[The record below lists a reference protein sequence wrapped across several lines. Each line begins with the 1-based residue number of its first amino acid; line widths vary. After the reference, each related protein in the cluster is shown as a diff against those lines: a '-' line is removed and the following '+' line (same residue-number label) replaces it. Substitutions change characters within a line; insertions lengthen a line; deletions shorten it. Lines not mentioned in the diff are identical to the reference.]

1 MPVAANKA
9 ALSSAGVLT
18 AGRVWPFFTATPVLT
33 APNGWAVPADEIR
46 TADII
51 AAANVCGAATVF
63 PMRDAAGVLTNVTLA
78 RYRCGIVIDLTGDP
92 RGAMDEIFEAMA
104 GRWGWAGGTWRM
116 RCGTSAAPVFAMDQS
131 WLAQKLGPDGQPEA
145 GSVVRISNGV
155 SRENKVN
162 AVSGRCVDA
171 DQRYQVLPF
180 PAVRDAALIAQ
191 SLRRLIADGSIAGDP
206 AILDA
211 QIQPASLDLRL
222 GAVAYRVRASFLV
235 GQGRTV
241 RDRIAEFEM
250 HRVDLTGGA
259 VLEKGCV
266 YVIPLMEHLSLPA
279 GITAVAN
286 AKSST
291 GRLDLLTR
299 SITDGGTEFDR
310 IPEGYHGPLYAEVCP
325 KSFSVLVRAG
335 QRLNQIRFRSGQSVL
350 TDPELT
356 ALNAV
361 EPLVS
366 GEAMI
371 SEGLGFS
378 VDLRP
383 ASGDLVGYRA
393 KPHTGVIDLDKIGHY
408 PASEFWEEVRSK
420 DGRIILD
427 PGAFYIL
434 VSREAVT
441 IPPDYAAEMAPFLA
455 MVGEFRVHY
464 AGFFDPGFG
473 HAAAGGAG
481 SRGVLEVRCHEAP
494 FVLEHG
500 QVVGRLVYEKMAER
514 PETLYGREI
523 ASNYQGQ
530 GLKLAKQFR

>member
-1 MPVAANKA
+1 MRN
-9 ALSSAGVLT
+9 LGVI
-18 AGRVWPFFTATPVLT
+18 P
-33 APNGWAVPADEIR
+33 
-46 TADII
+46 
-51 AAANVCGAATVF
+51 
-63 PMRDAAGVLTNVTLA
+63 
-78 RYRCGIVIDLTGDP
+78 
-92 RGAMDEIFEAMA
+92 
-104 GRWGWAGGTWRM
+104 
-116 RCGTSAAPVFAMDQS
+116 DQG
-131 WLAQKLGPDGQPEA
+131 L
-145 GSVVRISNGV
+145 R
-155 SRENKVN
+155 
-162 AVSGRCVDA
+162 
-171 DQRYQVLPF
+171 
-180 PAVRDAALIAQ
+180 ALIA
-191 SLRRLIADGSIAGDP
+191 SGAIAANPDFIDG
-206 AILDA
+206 

-222 GAVAYRVRASFLV
+222 GTVAYRVRASFLV
-235 GQGRTV
+235 GHKRRV
-241 RDRIAEFEM
+241 ADRIAEFEM
-250 HRVDLTGGA
+250 HRIDLSQGA

-266 YVIPLMEHLSLPA
+266 YVIPLMESLALPA

-299 SITDGGTEFDR
+299 LITDGGSEFDR
-310 IPEGYHGPLYAEVCP
+310 IAEGYHGPLYAEVCP

-335 QRLNQIRFRSGQSVL
+335 QRLNQIRFRQGQAVL
-350 TDPELT
+350 SDAELT
-356 ALNAV
+356 ALHAA

-366 GEAMI
+366 GQALI

-383 ASGDLVGYRA
+383 KVGDLVGYRA
-393 KPHTGVIDLDKIGHY
+393 KPHTGVVDLDKIGHY
-408 PASEFWEEVRSK
+408 PASEFWEEIHAK

-473 HAAAGGAG
+473 HAAAGGVG

-500 QVVGRLVYEKMAER
+500 QIVGRLVYERMAAR
-514 PETLYGREI
+514 PDTLYGREI

-530 GLKLAKQFR
+530 GLKLAKQFIAG

>member
-1 MPVAANKA
+1 MSNPGVIPDQGLR
-9 ALSSAGVLT
+9 ALIT
-18 AGRVWPFFTATPVLT
+18 AGAIK
-33 APNGWAVPADEIR
+33 AD
-46 TADII
+46 
-51 AAANVCGAATVF
+51 
-63 PMRDAAGVLTNVTLA
+63 
-78 RYRCGIVIDLTGDP
+78 
-92 RGAMDEIFEAMA
+92 
-104 GRWGWAGGTWRM
+104 
-116 RCGTSAAPVFAMDQS
+116 
-131 WLAQKLGPDGQPEA
+131 PD
-145 GSVVRISNGV
+145 
-155 SRENKVN
+155 
-162 AVSGRCVDA
+162 
-171 DQRYQVLPF
+171 F
-180 PAVRDAALIAQ
+180 
-191 SLRRLIADGSIAGDP
+191 IAG
-206 AILDA
+206 

-222 GAVAYRVRASFLV
+222 GTVAFRVRASFLV
-235 GQGRTV
+235 GARRTV
-241 RDRIAEFEM
+241 AERITEFEM
-250 HRVDLTGGA
+250 HRIDLSQGA

-266 YVIPLMEHLSLPA
+266 YVIPLMESLALPA
-279 GITAVAN
+279 GVTAVAN

-299 SITDGGTEFDR
+299 LITDGGSEFDR
-310 IPEGYHGPLYAEVCP
+310 IAEGYHGPLYAEVCP

-335 QRLNQIRFRSGQSVL
+335 QRLNQIRFRQGQAVL
-350 TDPELT
+350 SDAELAT
-356 ALNAV
+356 LHAA

-366 GEAMI
+366 GDALI

-378 VDLRP
+378 VDLKP
-383 ASGDLVGYRA
+383 PQGTLVGYRA
-393 KPHTGVIDLDKIGHY
+393 KPHTGVVDLDKIGHY
-408 PASEFWEEVRSK
+408 PAAEFWEEIHAK

-473 HAAAGGAG
+473 HAAAGGQG

-500 QVVGRLVYEKMAER
+500 QIVGRLVYEKMAKR

-530 GLKLAKQFR
+530 GLKLAKQFRTD